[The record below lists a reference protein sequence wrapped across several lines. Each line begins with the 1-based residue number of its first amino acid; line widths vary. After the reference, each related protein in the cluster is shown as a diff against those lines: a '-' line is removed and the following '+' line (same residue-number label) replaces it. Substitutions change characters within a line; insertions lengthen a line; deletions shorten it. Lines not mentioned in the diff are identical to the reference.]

1 MRERER
7 ESLIVQKT
15 VSLWLMFISTLNGQF
30 SDNTKVVSLGFIIV
44 HVYTIVGH
52 QLENN
57 DNPMT
62 RAHYITTYRVSVLKF
77 CLLNH

>member
-7 ESLIVQKT
+7 ERERERLIVQKT
-15 VSLWLMFISTLNGQF
+15 VSIWFMFISTLNGQF
-30 SDNTKVVSLGFIIV
+30 SDNTKVVSLGIII
-44 HVYTIVGH
+44 VYTIIGH

-62 RAHYITTYRVSVLKF
+62 RAHYITT
-77 CLLNH
+77 